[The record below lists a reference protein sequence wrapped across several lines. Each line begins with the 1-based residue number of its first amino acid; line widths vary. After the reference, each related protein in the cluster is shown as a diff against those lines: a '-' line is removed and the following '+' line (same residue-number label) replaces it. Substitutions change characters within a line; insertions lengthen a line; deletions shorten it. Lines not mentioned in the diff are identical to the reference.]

1 MTDIRD
7 KYRIISTGA
16 GWIDRSSLGRMRV
29 DGRDAV
35 AFLHALVSN
44 DVAALTAG
52 RGAYAC
58 WLTPQ
63 GRMIAD
69 LSIYHRGDH
78 LMIVVPAGLAPALVK
93 RLDQLV
99 FSEDVRVSDVTGAVS
114 QIAVIGGQAATTLA
128 AARSLDA
135 SRIVALG
142 SLEQISTADAVVA
155 RSDNVALPGFDVF
168 VPAAGRDAL
177 VSALEAA
184 GATSIDDDLDESL
197 RIDAR
202 RPRFGVDMTTDTI
215 PLEAGLLERGIST
228 TKGCYV
234 GQEVIIR
241 VLHRGGGR
249 VARRLVSLAFD
260 EALPEL
266 PAAGTQLYV
275 DGREVGRI
283 TSAAWSPHGR
293 RAIALGYVHRDHA
306 DVGRRITADIAGSKT
321 AAEITGFAS

>member
-16 GWIDRSSLGRMRV
+16 GWIDRSRLARMRV
-29 DGRDAV
+29 EGRDAA

-52 RGAYAC
+52 RGVYAT

-78 LMIVVPAGLAPALVK
+78 LLVVVPPGLATALVT
-93 RLDQLV
+93 RLDQLI
-99 FSEDVRVSDVTGAVS
+99 FAEDVRVSDVTDAIA
-114 QIAVIGGQAATTLA
+114 QIAVIGTRAAATA
-128 AARSLDA
+128 ATACALDA
-135 SRIVALG
+135 SRVEVLVP
-142 SLEQISTADAVVA
+142 LEQTGTDDTFIA
-155 RSDNVALPGFDVF
+155 RSDDALLTGFDIF
-168 VPAAGRDAL
+168 APTERRAAL
-177 VSALEAA
+177 VSALEGG
-184 GATSIDDDLDESL
+184 GAIPIEDDLYESL
-197 RIDAR
+197 RIEAA

-234 GQEVIIR
+234 GQEVIVR

-249 VARRLVSLAFD
+249 VAKRLMTLAFD
-260 EALPEL
+260 RGLEALPA
-266 PAAGTQLYV
+266 PGTPLHV
-275 DGREVGRI
+275 DGREVGRV
-283 TSAAWSPHGR
+283 TSAAWSPHEP

-306 DVGRRITADIAGSKT
+306 EVGRRVTAQIAGMDT
-321 AAEITGFAS
+321 FAEITGFAG